1 MGLGRGAFTQEVPRQ
16 NGVGKREQLL
26 QRPPLPRRGLW
37 EGMVREAL
45 EHHVQLLHA
54 AAAAPQEPPRLTVE
68 RGRGRSGLGRT
79 SGDHVQLCRSMSIF
93 LISTIARAG
102 FRSFGH
108 TSVQFMIV
116 WQR

>member
-54 AAAAPQEPPRLTVE
+54 AAAAPQEPPRLAVE
-68 RGRGRSGLGRT
+68 LGRSGLGRT
-79 SGDHVQLCRSMSIF
+79 PRDHVQLCRSMSIF
-93 LISTIARAG
+93 LISAIARAG
-102 FRSFGH
+102 LRSFGH